1 MCVPLISHVP
11 IENHPFLAFRRRGR
25 QRANSDGMERRRR
38 CWRRWRCGGAEGQSG
53 RGGRQQG
60 PWAAREA
67 WRASAMPRQPRTT
80 ACRAQFFKAWKCVH
94 SFVSVG
100 GEERSA
106 REEEEAER
114 CGGLESD
121 KRRERKRSARKC
133 AGTQPTA
140 HRRNVLYL
148 SRHMERKSGREH
160 VYVCVARESFMCARI
175 AGTFESRVAR
185 NGAACGVWHVWRA
198 RLPPDPG
205 AGSAVD
211 RLRDAV

>member
-121 KRRERKRSARKC
+121 KRRERKRRRAREVRAPNPRPIGATFCICRDTWSESLEESMCMC
-133 AGTQPTA
+133 AWRERVLCARGSQARSSRVWRGTVQRA
-140 HRRNVLYL
+140 
-148 SRHMERKSGREH
+148 
-160 VYVCVARESFMCARI
+160 VCVACVACAP
-175 AGTFESRVAR
+175 APLS
-185 NGAACGVWHVWRA
+185 
-198 RLPPDPG
+198 PG
-205 AGSAVD
+205 AGGGAVTHV
-211 RLRDAV
+211 A